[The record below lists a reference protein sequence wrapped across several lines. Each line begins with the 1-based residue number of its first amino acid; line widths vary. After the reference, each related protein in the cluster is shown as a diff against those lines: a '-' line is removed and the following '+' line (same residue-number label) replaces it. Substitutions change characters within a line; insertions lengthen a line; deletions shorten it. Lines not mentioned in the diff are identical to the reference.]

1 MTRRAF
7 LHVGS
12 PKTGT
17 TYLQGLLWA
26 SVPALI
32 RQNVL
37 LPLTLRDHFELS
49 LVLREEID
57 PVTDDVDP
65 DQVLAAF
72 ERSIDGSEHD
82 VLISHELLSS
92 ATEHGVRLFMDRLR
106 GLEVHVVVTTRDWQR
121 QLPAEWQQSV
131 KARRQWRFEEFLT
144 TVRDD
149 RGHRSWVR
157 QDFAGVA
164 ARWGRGLSPERV
176 HVVTVPPPGA
186 PPGVLLGRFCSVL
199 DIDPASLG
207 PGGSHGN
214 PSLTL
219 EGAELLRRVNTALG
233 DRLPRPRAGYNRVAR
248 FWFAEQVLTT
258 APGTRLELPGGH
270 RGWCHEASLAQVA
283 ALRSAGYAVVG
294 DLDDL
299 VGDSG
304 GPWVAP
310 PVVDDSAL
318 LRIAISSLA
327 TALDQRVSDTQRIQR
342 LRQEL
347 REARRALSHP
357 SDAVDDASSASS

>member
-1 MTRRAF
+1 MPAGIVALVTRRAF

-26 SVPALI
+26 SVPALA
-32 RQNVL
+32 RQGVL

-49 LVLREEID
+49 LVLREQID

-65 DQVLAAF
+65 DAVLASF
-72 ERSIDGSEHD
+72 RRSVEGSDHD
-82 VLISHELLSS
+82 VLISHELLASV
-92 ATEHGVRLFMDRLR
+92 TDHGVRRLLELLQ

-131 KARRQWRFEEFLT
+131 KARKEWGFEQFLA

-164 ARWGRGLSPERV
+164 ARWGAGLPPERV

-186 PPGVLLGRFCSVL
+186 PPDVLLGRFCSVL
-199 DIDPASLG
+199 GIDPDSLG
-207 PGGSHGN
+207 PDDSHGN
-214 PSLTL
+214 PSLSL

-233 DRLPRPRAGYNRVAR
+233 DRLPRPRSGYNRVAR

-258 APGTRLELPGGH
+258 VPGTRLVLPAEH

-283 ALRSAGYAVVG
+283 ALRAAGYAVVG

-299 VGDSG
+299 VGDPG
-304 GPWVAP
+304 GPPVPP
-310 PVVDDSAL
+310 PVADDAAL
-318 LRIAISSLA
+318 LEVAVAGLA
-327 TALDQRVSDTQRIQR
+327 TALHQRVSDLQTVQR

-347 REARRALSHP
+347 REARRSLRARRG
-357 SDAVDDASSASS
+357 